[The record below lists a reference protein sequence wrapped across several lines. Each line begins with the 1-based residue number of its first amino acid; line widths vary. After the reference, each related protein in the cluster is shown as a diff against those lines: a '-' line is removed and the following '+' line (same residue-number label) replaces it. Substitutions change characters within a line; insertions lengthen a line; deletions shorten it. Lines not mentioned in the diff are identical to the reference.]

1 MFLVSVNSID
11 SYGEIDFYVCCSKS
25 MDETP
30 VKTFTRVHLTP
41 TTKEYV
47 CIICGGNIQ
56 NKNYRMRLFNKE
68 TKTSH
73 CNLLE
78 KHLQV
83 TVSKSVCTDHVC
95 RQCVRKLTTVENK
108 VSELK
113 DMHRITMGRLQ
124 SSHGTNQRKDFQ
136 QILILPQKRHCFL
149 QKHQYCIPEQIY
161 SW

>member
-1 MFLVSVNSID
+1 
-11 SYGEIDFYVCCSKS
+11 

-47 CIICGGNIQ
+47 CIICGGSIHNR
-56 NKNYRMRLFNKE
+56 NYRLRLFNKE

-73 CNLLE
+73 CELLE

-83 TVSKSVCTDHVC
+83 TVSKSACTDHVC
-95 RQCVRKLTTVENK
+95 RQCVRKLTIVENK

-113 DMHRITMGRLQ
+113 DMHIITMGRLQ
-124 SSHGTNQRKDFQ
+124 SSHGTKSK
-136 QILILPQKRHCFL
+136 KRLSTDTDPSSKKTLFS
-149 QKHQYCIPEQIY
+149 PETPVLHPRQIY